1 MSQRI
6 RIKDIAE
13 KAGVSAGTVDRV
25 LHDRG
30 NVAPDVRRK
39 VLEVMKEAGYE
50 RNFMASMLAYN
61 RRFRIA
67 ALLPDYQ
74 ADPYWEQPFRGITRA
89 FRSVQ
94 HYGISLETHFFGLFD
109 PESFLRQAGE
119 IFRHPPDA
127 VIFAPVFLKESL
139 SLIERCKTHRIP
151 NVMINTYVENDGAL
165 CYIGQDSYQSGVLAA
180 RLLHFGLNKGETV
193 LLVNLEVGSHN
204 AKHLIDKEQ
213 GFRDYFA
220 QFPEQQIEII
230 KRDFEEFDLKEKMSG
245 FLQELLAR
253 YPLLNG
259 IFFTN
264 SRAYWALECLPAE
277 TAQRIKV
284 VGFDLVEPNLR
295 HLRRN
300 NIDFLINQ
308 NPVQQGYLGI
318 MNIVH
323 HLVFKKPVE
332 PLQFLPLDIV
342 VTENLEYYLKRQEEY
357 ELVV

>member
-1 MSQRI
+1 
-6 RIKDIAE
+6 
-13 KAGVSAGTVDRV
+13 
-25 LHDRG
+25 
-30 NVAPDVRRK
+30 
-39 VLEVMKEAGYE
+39 
-50 RNFMASMLAYN
+50 
-61 RRFRIA
+61 
-67 ALLPDYQ
+67 
-74 ADPYWEQPFRGITRA
+74 
-89 FRSVQ
+89 
-94 HYGISLETHFFGLFD
+94 
-109 PESFLRQAGE
+109 
-119 IFRHPPDA
+119 
-127 VIFAPVFLKESL
+127 
-139 SLIERCKTHRIP
+139 
-151 NVMINTYVENDGAL
+151 MINTYVENDGAL

-180 RLLHFGLNKGETV
+180 RLLHFGLNKGETA

-264 SRAYWALECLPAE
+264 SRAYWALESLPAE
-277 TAQRIKV
+277 TAQRIKI

-295 HLRRN
+295 HLRKN